1 MTKDRDCTNCVFE
14 YACNWCPELVCDDWR
29 AEARWEVTDCADDQF
44 RIIADSVIYSFVC
57 KPEVGGF

>member
-29 AEARWEVTDCADDQF
+29 AEARWEVTDCACVSDD
-44 RIIADSVIYSFVC
+44 
-57 KPEVGGF
+57 